1 LILRRPT
8 CLLAGLILACGS
20 GADQATTSS
29 AVVTTASNS
38 ASPTTTSPPIRHLI
52 ETDSIAGLPI
62 EIYGPPGRSDDPV
75 VVMFHGGGWY
85 GGGPVSMTGLADF
98 LAGKGMVVFNA
109 TYRTAS
115 GGFPASFND
124 VSCAIRYANGRANE
138 FSSVAETVS
147 VVAHSA
153 GAHLAAVVA
162 LAGDDFGGQCPDS
175 ERPTMGHFVGI
186 AGPYDPTLYALLLA
200 QYFGTRLEDD
210 PEPWEAGSPYSYL
223 GRNPGLEFLLAHG
236 ESDEL
241 VPVESSELFYEAL
254 VDAGYRATL
263 EILPRASHLDSDDPD
278 LVGDVIAEFLSE

>member
-1 LILRRPT
+1 M
-8 CLLAGLILACGS
+8 LAGLILACGS
-20 GADQATTSS
+20 GADPTTTSS
-29 AVVTTASNS
+29 AAVPTASSS
-38 ASPTTTSPPIRHLI
+38 ASPTISYPSMRHLI
-52 ETDSIAGLPI
+52 ETDSIGGLPI
-62 EIYGPPGRSDDPV
+62 EIYGPAGQSEDPV

-98 LAGKGMVVFNA
+98 LADEGMVVFNA

-115 GGFPASFND
+115 GGFPDSFDD
-124 VSCAIRYANGRANE
+124 VSCAIRYANKRARE
-138 FSSVAETVS
+138 FSSVDETVS

-162 LAGDDFGGQCPDS
+162 LAGDEFGGQCPDS
-175 ERPTMGHFVGI
+175 EDPPIGRFVGI

-210 PEPWEAGSPYSYL
+210 PDPWEAGSPYSYL
-223 GRNPGLEFLLAHG
+223 GQNPDLEFLLAHG

-241 VPVESSELFYEAL
+241 VPVQSSELFYEAL
-254 VDAGYRATL
+254 VNAGYRATL

-278 LVGDVIAEFLSE
+278 LVGDVIAEFLSG